1 MADLYMKMHS
11 MSLTIIEMQVKTT
24 MRHHLTPVRMAIIK
38 KISVL
43 VRMWRKGTPLPCWLE
58 CKLVQSLCKII

>member
-1 MADLYMKMHS
+1 MANLYIKMHS

-24 MRHHLTPVRMAIIK
+24 MRHHFTPVRMAIIK

-43 VRMWRKGTPLPCWLE
+43 VRMWRKGTPLHCW
-58 CKLVQSLCKII
+58 